1 MLNICIINKQIAYDK
16 TSPIR
21 AFVCLYLNIHLYTL
35 ICICILICI
44 IRYTNDIYINT

>member
-35 ICICILICI
+35 ICMYMYFNLYNTIYK
-44 IRYTNDIYINT
+44 RYLY